1 LGGKPS
7 PIQNNLRENDM
18 PAEIKDDSKMS
29 FSMNNCTQDN
39 DEAKVSRNK
48 KELMTLA
55 IITFMCC

>member
-1 LGGKPS
+1 
-7 PIQNNLRENDM
+7 M